1 MAEIPEPSLGFI
13 KKPVAGTQR
22 EMLIRGKI
30 MLVKILAVHDF
41 GTFDIE
47 IPNGDCFRLTGY
59 SFS

>member
-1 MAEIPEPSLGFI
+1 MTEIPESSLGFI

-47 IPNGDCFRLTGY
+47 IPSGDRFRLTGY
-59 SFS
+59 SFL